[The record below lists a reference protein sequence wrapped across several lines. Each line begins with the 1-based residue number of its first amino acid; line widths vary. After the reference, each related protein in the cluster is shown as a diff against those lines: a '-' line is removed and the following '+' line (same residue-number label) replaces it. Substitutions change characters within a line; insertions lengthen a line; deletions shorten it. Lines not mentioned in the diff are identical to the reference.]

1 MEVWTFVDGVEN
13 LEEVG
18 ARFGFEDDLPCE
30 ALAGAFVEG
39 GHWWR
44 DGELLDLFLAGV
56 LSNFFIQGADVFDGG
71 GFGFISHGKFE

>member
-1 MEVWTFVDGVEN
+1 VEVWTFVDGVEN

-56 LSNFFIQGADVFDGG
+56 LSNFLYRVRMFLTAAV
-71 GFGFISHGKFE
+71 SVL